1 MEKAEVKEEKIED
14 IVQKLVNGQIT
25 EIKEETKKEKISIS
39 LNKISSLNINE
50 FQLNISIPDTKSQE
64 ALEFIVEFNLIY
76 NKIHLYSIN
85 IKELSDCRDLYPDI
99 MQTFNDNFIKEKFDL
114 KLLIKN
120 LKNFVL
126 NLPETLKNSK
136 NVGKFYLAEEYDIIM
151 VKRMKKKITKKKIK
165 QKPLRL
171 KYTRSQKR

>member
-1 MEKAEVKEEKIED
+1 MEKAELKEEKIED

-99 MQTFNDNFIKEKFDL
+99 MQTLNDNFIKEKVQNTKIPEFNPRTKKDKETNNTNTNLYDL
-114 KLLIKN
+114 NDIN
-120 LKNFVL
+120 PDNI
-126 NLPETLKNSK
+126 ETLVENLLQDSDS
-136 NVGKFYLAEEYDIIM
+136 EE
-151 VKRMKKKITKKKIK
+151 IK
-165 QKPLRL
+165 TIKAFVCIL
-171 KYTRSQKR
+171 YMS